1 MPLKWTPTGLYGR
14 AGPGVAA
21 HILVVDDDPAIRD
34 LVREYLVEHE
44 FRVTVAGTG
53 AEMEVVLGQ
62 NVVDLL
68 ILDLK
73 LPDQDGLAIARRL
86 RETLDLP
93 IIILTGRK
101 DEVDRVMGLELGA
114 DDYVTKPFSQR
125 ELLARIK
132 AVLRRSE
139 ARAAS
144 RRDEK
149 IRAYRFGGWEL
160 NTGTRRLS
168 SPDGRNVDLTN
179 SEYALLVA
187 FLRAPQRVLSRD
199 QLLESSR
206 LHDDIYDRSI
216 DVQILRLRR
225 KIEESANE
233 PKLIK
238 TERGAG
244 YFLDSIVEAV

>member
-1 MPLKWTPTGLYGR
+1 LE
-14 AGPGVAA
+14 A
-21 HILVVDDDPAIRD
+21 HILVVDDDPAIRE
-34 LVREYLVEHE
+34 LVRDYLLEHDLKVSTAE
-44 FRVTVAGTG
+44 SGAAMDKVLG
-53 AEMEVVLGQ
+53 AE
-62 NVVDLL
+62 VVDLV

-73 LPDQDGLAIARRL
+73 LPDEDGLAIARRL
-86 RETLDLP
+86 REKLDIP
-93 IIILTGRK
+93 IIILTGSRK
-101 DEVDRVMGLELGA
+101 EEVDRVMGLELGA

-132 AVLRRSE
+132 AVLRRTE
-139 ARAAS
+139 VKRAA
-144 RRDEK
+144 RRVETA
-149 IRAYRFGGWEL
+149 RAYRFAGWEL
-160 NTGTRRLS
+160 NTGLRRLK
-168 SPDGRNVDLTN
+168 SPDARMVELTN

-225 KIEESANE
+225 KIEEKANE
-233 PKLIK
+233 PTLIR

-244 YFLDSIVEAV
+244 YFLDCSVETV

>member
-1 MPLKWTPTGLYGR
+1 LRRMR
-14 AGPGVAA
+14 
-21 HILVVDDDPAIRD
+21 IR
-34 LVREYLVEHE
+34 
-44 FRVTVAGTG
+44 T
-53 AEMEVVLGQ
+53 
-62 NVVDLL
+62 
-68 ILDLK
+68 
-73 LPDQDGLAIARRL
+73 
-86 RETLDLP
+86 P
-93 IIILTGRK
+93 IIILTAK
-101 DEVDRVMGLELGA
+101 VQEAEKVLGLELGA

-149 IRAYRFGGWEL
+149 VRAYRFGGWEL

-244 YFLDSIVEAV
+244 YFLATTVEAL